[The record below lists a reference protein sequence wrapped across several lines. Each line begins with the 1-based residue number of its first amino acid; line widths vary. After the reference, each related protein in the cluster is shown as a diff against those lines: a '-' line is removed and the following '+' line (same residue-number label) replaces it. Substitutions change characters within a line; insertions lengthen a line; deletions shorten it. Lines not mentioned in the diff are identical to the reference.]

1 MADTFS
7 RIYLDN
13 QATTQTDPRVV
24 ERMLPYFTKI
34 YGNPSSTH
42 TFGNEARAALSLSRD
57 IIAGYFYAP
66 PEDILFTGCASES
79 INLVLKGMAEYY
91 FPLGKKRIVTTCI
104 EHPATKD
111 TLKSLEKQGVE
122 VLFLPV
128 DKEGL
133 ICPDELES
141 SLDDNTILVTI
152 ILANN
157 EIGTLQDFRGIAN
170 ICQKKN
176 TPLHFDAA
184 QAAGKIDF
192 VKPLSGMDSPLLFS
206 FSAHKFY
213 GPKGIGGMY
222 FNKSKSKIKFAP
234 LIEGGG
240 QEQGLRA
247 GTENIPYIA
256 GMAEALKLCY
266 SSMNEESS
274 RIISLRDLFLKNLTD
289 ANIDFKVNGPIESR
303 IPNNLS
309 ITFPGVLASV
319 LISCAREIAFSTG
332 SACSSKSALPSPV
345 LKAIG
350 LTDEEVKSTVRLG
363 FGRFNTEDEVNYS
376 AAKFVK
382 IINES
387 KEK

>member
-1 MADTFS
+1 MTNTLS
-7 RIYLDN
+7 CIYLDN

-34 YGNPSSTH
+34 YGNPSSAH
-42 TFGNEARAALSLSRD
+42 TFGNEARAALSYSREV
-57 IIAGYFYAP
+57 IADCFYAP

-79 INLVLKGMAEYY
+79 INLVLKGMAEYH
-91 FPLGKKRIVTTCI
+91 FPLGKTRIVTTCI

-111 TLKSLEKQGVE
+111 TLRSLEKQGVE
-122 VLFLPV
+122 VVYLSV
-128 DKEGL
+128 DKEGFIDL
-133 ICPDELES
+133 NELES
-141 SLDDNTILVTI
+141 SLNDKTILVTI

-157 EIGTLQDFRGIAN
+157 EIGTLQDYNSIAN
-170 ICQKKN
+170 ICQNKN
-176 TPLHFDAA
+176 IPLHFDAA
-184 QAAGKIDF
+184 QATGKIDF
-192 VKPLSGMDSPLLFS
+192 VKSISGLGTPLLFS

-213 GPKGIGGMY
+213 GPKGTGGLY
-222 FNKSKSKIKFAP
+222 FNKSKSRIKFTP
-234 LIEGGG
+234 QIEGGG

-266 SSMNEESS
+266 SSLNEEIT
-274 RIISLRDLFLKNLTD
+274 RIISLRNLFLENMNKAGINY
-289 ANIDFKVNGPIESR
+289 KVNGSLKSR

-309 ITFPGVLASV
+309 ITFPGVRAAS
-319 LISCAREIAFSTG
+319 LMSRSKEIAFSTG
-332 SACSSKSALPSPV
+332 SACSSKSDLPSPV

-376 AAKFVK
+376 AARFAN
-382 IINES
+382 IINEL

>member
-1 MADTFS
+1 MTNTLS
-7 RIYLDN
+7 CIYLDN

-34 YGNPSSTH
+34 YGNPSSAH
-42 TFGNEARAALSLSRD
+42 TFGNEARAALSYSREV
-57 IIAGYFYAP
+57 IAGCFYASP
-66 PEDILFTGCASES
+66 DDILFTGCASES

-91 FPLGKKRIVTTCI
+91 FPLGKTRIVTTCI

-111 TLKSLEKQGVE
+111 TLRSLEKQGVE
-122 VLFLPV
+122 VVYLSV
-128 DKEGL
+128 DKEGFIDL
-133 ICPDELES
+133 NELES
-141 SLDDNTILVTI
+141 SLNDKTILVTI

-157 EIGTLQDFRGIAN
+157 EIGTLQDYNSIAN
-170 ICQKKN
+170 ICQNKN
-176 TPLHFDAA
+176 IPLHFDAA
-184 QAAGKIDF
+184 QATGKIDF
-192 VKPLSGMDSPLLFS
+192 VKSISGLGTPLLFS

-213 GPKGIGGMY
+213 GPKGTGGLY
-222 FNKSKSKIKFAP
+222 FNKSKSRIKFTP
-234 LIEGGG
+234 QIEGGG

-266 SSMNEESS
+266 SSLNEETT
-274 RIISLRDLFLKNLTD
+274 RIISLRNLFLENMNKAGINY
-289 ANIDFKVNGPIESR
+289 KVNGSLNSR

-309 ITFPGVLASV
+309 ITFPGVRAAHLMSR
-319 LISCAREIAFSTG
+319 SREIAFSTG
-332 SACSSKSALPSPV
+332 SACSSKSDLPSPV

-376 AAKFVK
+376 AAKFVN
-382 IINES
+382 IINEL